1 MTSYICLGNGEAG
14 VTDQEI
20 SGLASPIGG
29 SGDGD
34 PLGLPPTKHTDPSV
48 LITSKSFDP
57 KAFLSVV
64 HPNATYQD
72 LNSGIAHL
80 KASIDSR
87 SEAIRILVEDNFDR
101 FVAVKASTDG
111 ALTHNAFRLPVLDL
125 SNVVRVALYEEMKEG
140 LLASSSDY
148 STRPLRDE
156 LKSNDVTL
164 FIRFHLSSDFI
175 AVAAGKANQVF
186 LPVLENASKA
196 RKLRTTLGV
205 FERSKFFFNLPSLIL
220 ESIEAVRLR
229 HSRCMLA

>member
-1 MTSYICLGNGEAG
+1 MSRKWEDVDHDLEN
-14 VTDQEI
+14 
-20 SGLASPIGG
+20 SGLASPIAG

-57 KAFLSVV
+57 KAFLSIV

-87 SEAIRILVEDNFDR
+87 SEEIRILVEDNFDR

-125 SNVVRVALYEEMKEG
+125 SNVVRVALYAEMKEG

-156 LKSNDVTL
+156 LKSNDVTPFYPFPL
-164 FIRFHLSSDFI
+164 ELRFHYSGSRKGKSSLSPCVGERFQGSQ
-175 AVAAGKANQVF
+175 AAYYIGRIRAIKILLQ
-186 LPVLENASKA
+186 
-196 RKLRTTLGV
+196 
-205 FERSKFFFNLPSLIL
+205 PSQP
-220 ESIEAVRLR
+220 
-229 HSRCMLA
+229 HP